1 MTKTK
6 ELTRLG
12 GPGFNRL
19 CEHPQPHFRASR
31 QREFIQGVRLQAF
44 DGVRPGWVEGDVDL
58 KRKHTFNLSFPFRRA
73 CISTQP

>member
-31 QREFIQGVRLQAF
+31 QREFIHGVRLQAF
-44 DGVRPGWVEGDVDL
+44 DGVRPSGVEGDVDL
-58 KRKHTFNLSFPFRRA
+58 KENTPL
-73 CISTQP
+73 ISVSLFGVPV